1 MAFVNSDLSKADSLF
16 VKEFLRKF
24 LIRVCELDAEYFV
37 KMNDFDD
44 LSECISYVID
54 DFDGFVKDLWDKF
67 SLYRKQKDELD
78 SYRARSQC
86 FANLARFIE
95 MELSSSEGK
104 IFWNL
109 IKKNVVRILKSH
121 GEYSVPY
128 NNSFRNAERKIS
140 KYLGIDQQHL
150 DFLTAYALISRKRSI
165 YEILSYMN
173 LDKAEK
179 IEEFAYCLGFS
190 AEKFRKIGNELFRM
204 GFLENIA
211 DDFDHRL
218 SDKILETYDPFIK
231 SDPSKWFDRLDC
243 NESLKLEDFQVED
256 KAMNMIK
263 SLLSGAMGKNSNILF
278 YGEPGTGKTSLVKT
292 LAKELNLTVFSVSS
306 GEDDNDRDRRLSLA
320 ACVNFAK
327 RYKQRPLVLVDEAER
342 LLSTD
347 IGYDRWSKDKAWLN
361 SFLEKGEV
369 SLIWITNQI
378 DHVDPAVRRRFDFS
392 LYFPKLNKKQQLK
405 IWEFVLNKYEVKGF
419 ISSKALN
426 TLNDDF
432 EAPVSVI
439 DKSVLCAKTLCS
451 ESKKEFSS
459 ILRTQL
465 ESYVSLSANGI
476 SSEVLKKAI
485 KKKKSD
491 TPKMDDYSTD
501 AVNFNCDINRF
512 IDGFKKLHETVK
524 GSKRPEK
531 GIGTILFYGPPG
543 TGKTELGHYLAK
555 ITKRKAVIKK
565 ASDLLNCYVGMSE
578 KLVAE
583 TFNNLDL
590 KKEILII
597 DEVDS
602 FLYDRAGADHS
613 WEKTLVNEF
622 LTQLQEFRG
631 ILICTTNL
639 VKGLDPAVMR
649 RFTTKLEFKY
659 SEGRQLDTLYE
670 NLLKPLS
677 KTDLSEKET
686 LRLHKIKTLTPGDFH
701 VVKGKF
707 SSIFSEKDNPS
718 NDDLLKAL
726 EQEIGFKDN
735 KTEGSCGRI
744 GFI

>member
-1 MAFVNSDLSKADSLF
+1 MAFVNSALSKADSLF
-16 VKEFLRKF
+16 IKEFIRKF
-24 LIRVCELDAEYFV
+24 LIRACELDAEYFV
-37 KMNDFDD
+37 KMNDYDD
-44 LSECISYVID
+44 LAECLSDAID
-54 DFDGFVKDLWDKF
+54 DYNGFVKSIWDKLSVYNKEKANGYDVNPK
-67 SLYRKQKDELD
+67 SL
-78 SYRARSQC
+78 C
-86 FANLARFIE
+86 FTYVTGFIDR
-95 MELSSSEGK
+95 ELSSSESR
-104 IFWNL
+104 IIWSF
-109 IKKNVVRILKSH
+109 IKKQIISFLKTQ
-121 GEYSVPY
+121 GEVAVPD
-128 NNSFRNAERKIS
+128 NNSFNNARTKIS
-140 KYLGIDQQHL
+140 KYLGIDNQSI
-150 DFLTAYALISRKRSI
+150 DFLTAHVVISRKREI
-165 YEILSYMN
+165 YNVLSY
-173 LDKAEK
+173 LDFDKIEK
-179 IEEFAYCLGFS
+179 IEEYAYCLGFS
-190 AEKFRKIGNELFRM
+190 AEKFRKIGNELYRM
-204 GFLENIA
+204 GFFDKIA

-218 SDKILETYDPFIK
+218 SEKILETYDPFIK
-231 SDPSKWFDRLDC
+231 SDPSKWFDKLDC

-256 KAMNMIK
+256 KAMNMLK
-263 SLLSGAMGKNSNILF
+263 SLLSGDMGKNSNILF

-306 GEDDNDRDRRLSLA
+306 GDDDSDRDRRLSLA

-327 RYKQRPLVLVDEAER
+327 HYKQRPLVLVDEAER

-347 IGYDRWSKDKAWLN
+347 IHYDRESKDKAWLN
-361 SFLEKGEV
+361 SFLEKSDV
-369 SLIWITNQI
+369 SIIWITNQI
-378 DHVDPAVRRRFDFS
+378 NHVDQAVKRRFDFS

-405 IWEFVLNKYEVKGF
+405 IWEFVLTKYEVKSF

-439 DKSVLCAKTLCS
+439 DKSVSCAKTLCG
-451 ESKKEFSS
+451 ESRREFAS

-465 ESYVSLSANGI
+465 ESYVSLSVNGI
-476 SSEVLKKAI
+476 AAEELKKNI
-485 KKKKSD
+485 RKKKND
-491 TPKMDDYSTD
+491 TPRMDDYSTD

-524 GSKRPEK
+524 KTKKPEK

-555 ITKRKAVIKK
+555 ITKRKVVIKK
-565 ASDLLNCYVGMSE
+565 ASDLLNCYVGVSE
-578 KLVAE
+578 QLVAE
-583 TFNNLDL
+583 TFNNLDI

-602 FLYDRAGADHS
+602 FLYDRAGANHS

-659 SEGRQLDTLYE
+659 SEGKQLDALYE

-677 KTDLSEKET
+677 KSELSEKEI

-707 SSIFSEKDNPS
+707 SSIFSENDNPS
-718 NDDLLKAL
+718 NDDLIKAL
-726 EQEIGFKDN
+726 EQEIGFKEN
-735 KTEGSCGRI
+735 KNESGYRRI

>member
-1 MAFVNSDLSKADSLF
+1 MAFVKSEQTKADSLF
-16 VKEFLRKF
+16 IKEFLRKF
-24 LIRVCELDAEYFV
+24 LIRTCELDAEYFV
-37 KMNDFDD
+37 KMNDYDD
-44 LSECISYVID
+44 LCECISCVVN
-54 DFDGFVKDLWDKF
+54 DFDGFVKGLWDKF
-67 SLYRKQKDELD
+67 SIHRKKDLDEYRE
-78 SYRARSQC
+78 RSS
-86 FANLARFIE
+86 NLSNLVRFID
-95 MELSSSEGK
+95 MELSHAEAKIFWSVIKKQIISVLKAQGEFTVPNNNSFSNAEGK
-104 IFWNL
+104 I
-109 IKKNVVRILKSH
+109 
-121 GEYSVPY
+121 
-128 NNSFRNAERKIS
+128 A
-140 KYLGIDQQHL
+140 KYLGIDRQWIEY
-150 DFLTAYALISRKRSI
+150 LTSYVVIARKRAV
-165 YEILSYMN
+165 YDILSYME
-173 LDKAEK
+173 LDKDEK
-179 IEEFAYCLGFS
+179 LEEYAYCLGFS

-204 GFLENIA
+204 GFFERMK
-211 DDFDHRL
+211 DDFDHQL
-218 SDKILETYDPFIK
+218 SDKILDTYDPFLK
-231 SDPSKWFDRLDC
+231 SDPSKWFDRLEYSD
-243 NESLKLEDFQVED
+243 SLKPEDFMVED
-256 KAMNMIK
+256 KAMNMLK
-263 SLLSGAMGKNSNILF
+263 SFLSGAMGKNTNILL

-361 SFLEKGEV
+361 SFLEKSDV
-369 SLIWITNQI
+369 SIIWITNQI
-378 DHVDPAVRRRFDFS
+378 DHVDQAVRRRFDFS

-439 DKSVLCAKTLCS
+439 DKSVLCAKTLCK
-451 ESKKEFSS
+451 ESKKEFAS

-465 ESYVSLSANGI
+465 ESYVSLREDGI
-476 SSEVLKKAI
+476 SSEVLKKNI
-485 KKKKSD
+485 KKKKSE
-491 TPKMDDYSTD
+491 TPRMDDYSTD

-512 IDGFKKLHETVK
+512 IEGFKKLHETVK
-524 GSKRPEK
+524 GTRRPEK

-555 ITKRKAVIKK
+555 ITKRKVVIKK
-565 ASDLLNCYVGMSE
+565 ASDLLNCYVGVSE
-578 KLVAE
+578 QLVAE

-602 FLYDRAGADHS
+602 FLYDRAGANHS

-659 SEGRQLDTLYE
+659 SEGKQLDALYE

-677 KTDLSEKET
+677 KSDLSEKEI

-707 SSIFSEKDNPS
+707 SSIFSENDNPS
-718 NDDLLKAL
+718 NDDLIKAL
-726 EQEIGFKDN
+726 EQEIGFKEN
-735 KTEGSCGRI
+735 KNESGYRRI